1 MNTIRMFVFGI
12 GVLGVAFLLRL
23 IANYFLSSP

>member
-1 MNTIRMFVFGI
+1 MNTIRMFIFGI

-23 IANYFLSSP
+23 IAEYLSS